1 MREVGVTSVPKRL
14 TVWVIAFFILSI
26 CSIAMLWVLCEAS
39 AGRPAC
45 KPSSARI
52 VVTGAPGNA
61 ASEVRGNNLGS
72 LARITAINES
82 LKQRLKGYERTLEE
96 NSSLSRLTLPWL
108 QAFSCRF
115 LGQGNEKV
123 YLGREGWLFY
133 RPDVDHLL
141 GKGFLRDPLSSKER
155 SVDPLPALIRFK
167 EDLAARGI
175 RLLVVPVPS
184 KTAMAPSY
192 LSRRFASADGPLE
205 NPSYPI
211 FLEQLRFHG
220 IEVLDLSVPLSR
232 MGADSGSPCYLKTD
246 THWTPA
252 GMEQA
257 ATLIAGKIQGTEGSL
272 SDDTSPFHRSAS
284 LTVTNSGDLAVMLKL
299 PPEIA
304 LYPRETTVIHP
315 VTGPD
320 GNPWRPVSSSEVLV
334 LGDSFARIYS
344 GDDLRWGTSAGLA
357 EQLSYFLQRPVDL
370 VAINAGGASTS
381 RQALARSPER
391 LKGVKTVVYEF
402 AMRELSSGDWRV
414 IPLPP
419 TTEKKPAKDP
429 ALRRISGTIEGITLP
444 PSPGSTPYR
453 DVITCLH
460 LRDVSGTSEK
470 EILVFV
476 YGLKN
481 NLLTGAATLQTGQTI
496 SLQVVPWDTKENEL
510 GSIQRREPSGQ
521 EADLE
526 GVYWSDNYSTSE

>member
-1 MREVGVTSVPKRL
+1 
-14 TVWVIAFFILSI
+14 
-26 CSIAMLWVLCEAS
+26 
-39 AGRPAC
+39 
-45 KPSSARI
+45 
-52 VVTGAPGNA
+52 
-61 ASEVRGNNLGS
+61 
-72 LARITAINES
+72 
-82 LKQRLKGYERTLEE
+82 
-96 NSSLSRLTLPWL
+96 
-108 QAFSCRF
+108 
-115 LGQGNEKV
+115 
-123 YLGREGWLFY
+123 
-133 RPDVDHLL
+133 
-141 GKGFLRDPLSSKER
+141 
-155 SVDPLPALIRFK
+155 
-167 EDLAARGI
+167 
-175 RLLVVPVPS
+175 
-184 KTAMAPSY
+184 
-192 LSRRFASADGPLE
+192 
-205 NPSYPI
+205 
-211 FLEQLRFHG
+211 
-220 IEVLDLSVPLSR
+220 
-232 MGADSGSPCYLKTD
+232 
-246 THWTPA
+246 
-252 GMEQA
+252 
-257 ATLIAGKIQGTEGSL
+257 
-272 SDDTSPFHRSAS
+272 
-284 LTVTNSGDLAVMLKL
+284 
-299 PPEIA
+299 
-304 LYPRETTVIHP
+304 
-315 VTGPD
+315 
-320 GNPWRPVSSSEVLV
+320 VLV

-526 GVYWSDNYSTSE
+526 GVYWSDYYSTSE